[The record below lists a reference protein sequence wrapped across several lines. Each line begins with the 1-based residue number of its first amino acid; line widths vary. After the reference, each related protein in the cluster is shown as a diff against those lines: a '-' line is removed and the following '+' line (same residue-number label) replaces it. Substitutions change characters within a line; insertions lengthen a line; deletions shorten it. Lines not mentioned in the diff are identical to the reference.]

1 MDTHHTVAPLEF
13 LSFSLGGMEYGLDCS
28 RVQELK
34 MLKSLERVAADGG
47 IIGGV
52 ALSRG
57 VVLPVVDLRAG
68 ACHPAASDPH
78 LEVIILRLAASLVG
92 LVVGRVNDVVRLG
105 PDQVRPPGCGEGGE
119 GADYLIGI
127 GCIGARRLILVD
139 IERLM
144 SLAPVR
150 QAA

>member
-1 MDTHHTVAPLEF
+1 MDTHHAAPLEF
-13 LSFSLGGMEYGLDCS
+13 LSFTLGGMEYGLDCS
-28 RVQELK
+28 RGQELK
-34 MLKSLERVAADGG
+34 MLKSLERIAADGE
-47 IIGGV
+47 IIDGV

-68 ACHPAASDPH
+68 ACNPAALDPH

-92 LVVGRVNDVVRLG
+92 LVVERVNDVVRLR
-105 PDQVRPPGCGEGGE
+105 PDQVRQLGRGESGE

-127 GCIGARRLILVD
+127 GSIGVRRLILVD